1 MMSEA
6 GYRWMTGGTASPGW
20 MTGGSLPG
28 MMMGGGSD
36 PGKVM
41 GSLWANAPGPRVSA
55 AQAAALGRQVPA
67 GAKVD
72 KAAGTLTFSTAT
84 AALTIVAS
92 PAGGPDETFRAAGLT
107 NPRIVVPA
115 GARVSIQLVNA
126 DPDTAHG
133 LVITAAGAA
142 GSWMPMMTA
151 RPAFAGSAL
160 WFLGNPTSAGMH
172 AGTLAFTAT
181 AAGSYQYLC
190 PVPGH
195 AQEGMAGA
203 FIVRLRT
210 AARPGLRATPGLTGR
225 VEAEAAPLDGQ
236 AAVLDVQQPGAGGD
250 RAGFR
255 RLDAEL
261 QPERGGSRRDGLP
274 RDVRRLPRWPEHV
287 YKADLLGHLRQ
298 GPVGLLAEDLPAAQV
313 DRDNPPAVALHQG
326 GHAMRRLGRVGA
338 RADDRD
344 RVVAGENP
352 RHHVVHAG
360 HNANAIF

>member
-1 MMSEA
+1 MTRKQTVILAGAVVIAAAGVGTGAAIAASSSPGGPATAASASSAASPGYSWYRSMMNGYYGGGSMMGGSSAGWMMSEA
-6 GYRWMTGGTASPGW
+6 GYRWMTGGAASPGW

-28 MMMGGGSD
+28 MMMGGGTD

-67 GAKVD
+67 GAQVD
-72 KAAGTLTFSTAT
+72 RAAGTLTFT
-84 AALTIVAS
+84 AATVRLTIVAS

-133 LVITAAGAA
+133 LVVTSAGAA

-160 WFLGNPTSAGMH
+160 WFLGNPTQAGMH
-172 AGTLAFTAT
+172 AGTLTFTAS

-195 AQEGMAGA
+195 AQKGMAGA
-203 FIVRLRT
+203 FIVR
-210 AARPGLRATPGLTGR
+210 
-225 VEAEAAPLDGQ
+225 
-236 AAVLDVQQPGAGGD
+236 
-250 RAGFR
+250 
-255 RLDAEL
+255 
-261 QPERGGSRRDGLP
+261 
-274 RDVRRLPRWPEHV
+274 
-287 YKADLLGHLRQ
+287 
-298 GPVGLLAEDLPAAQV
+298 
-313 DRDNPPAVALHQG
+313 
-326 GHAMRRLGRVGA
+326 
-338 RADDRD
+338 
-344 RVVAGENP
+344 
-352 RHHVVHAG
+352 
-360 HNANAIF
+360 